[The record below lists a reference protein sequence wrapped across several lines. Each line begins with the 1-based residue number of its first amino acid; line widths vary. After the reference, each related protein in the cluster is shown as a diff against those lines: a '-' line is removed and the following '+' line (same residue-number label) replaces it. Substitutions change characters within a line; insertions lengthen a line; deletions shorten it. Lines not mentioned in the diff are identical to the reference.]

1 MSFLQV
7 LQTHLLLLTTNGIK
21 IYLQIKIKNAFS
33 ANVCVYVCIIF
44 GCLKFYFIQKKKNWF
59 TICIFSSSCITSFD
73 SISGK
78 FYLYNLFQIFLYFLF
93 EKKKK
98 ILSENWF
105 LFIWQCSVLT
115 SWVEQNIPPSS
126 FFPSKY
132 NWIYKNGFHSFII
145 CLEVDWSILEEYKKS
160 VHNSKKKKKN
170 SPFFLFVSNLN
181 GLFCL
186 AVHSQNH
193 LPKFIF
199 ACWLDV
205 Q

>member
-1 MSFLQV
+1 MRSVQM
-7 LQTHLLLLTTNGIK
+7 
-21 IYLQIKIKNAFS
+21 
-33 ANVCVYVCIIF
+33 CVYVCIIF

-93 EKKKK
+93 GKKKK

-145 CLEVDWSILEEYKKS
+145 CLEVVWSILEEYKKS
-160 VHNSKKKKKN
+160 VHNSKKKKKILH
-170 SPFFLFVSNLN
+170 F
-181 GLFCL
+181 FCL
-186 AVHSQNH
+186 FPIWMVC
-193 LPKFIF
+193 FV
-199 ACWLDV
+199 WLCTHKTICRSLFLHVDLMYSKDIH
-205 Q
+205 